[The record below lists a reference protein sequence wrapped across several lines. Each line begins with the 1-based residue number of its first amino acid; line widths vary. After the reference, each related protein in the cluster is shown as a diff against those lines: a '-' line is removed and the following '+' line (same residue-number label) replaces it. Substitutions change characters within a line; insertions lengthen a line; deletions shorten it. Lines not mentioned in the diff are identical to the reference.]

1 MNAKRFVLTLILGFL
16 FFTGATAQEATQEI
30 KTFLALGDSYTI
42 GESVEVEMRWPM
54 QLAQALKAQKSI
66 MKPTLIAK
74 TGWTTDELLEGINQ
88 AALDDS
94 YDYVSLLIGVNNQYR
109 GRSVASFEPEFTT
122 LLKRAIALSKNK
134 TDGVFVLSIP
144 DWGVMPFAEGRDRKQ
159 IAHEID
165 AYNARIERICK
176 AYGVR
181 YFNITEISR
190 QASENADLIAID
202 GLHPS
207 GDMYAAWVQAILPF
221 FNATL

>member
-1 MNAKRFVLTLILGFL
+1 MNAKRFVLTLILGLL
-16 FFTGATAQEATQEI
+16 FFVGASAQEATQEI

-54 QLAQALKAQKSI
+54 QLAQALKAQKSTL
-66 MKPTLIAK
+66 KPTLIAK
-74 TGWTTDELLEGINQ
+74 TGWTTDELPESINQ

-109 GRSVASFEPEFTT
+109 GRSVASFEPEFTI
-122 LLKRAIALSKNK
+122 LLKRAIAFSKNK

-176 AYGVR
+176 TYGVR

-190 QASENADLIAID
+190 QASENADLIAVD

-207 GDMYAAWVQAILPF
+207 GAMFAEWVQAILPF
-221 FNATL
+221 FKASL

>member
-1 MNAKRFVLTLILGFL
+1 MNAKRFVLTLTLGLLL
-16 FFTGATAQEATQEI
+16 FFGATAQEATQEI

-42 GESVEVEMRWPM
+42 GESVAIEMRWPM
-54 QLAQALKAQKSI
+54 QLAQVLKAQEST

-88 AALDDS
+88 AELDDS

-109 GRSVASFEPEFTT
+109 GRSIAYFEPEFTT
-122 LLKRAIALSKNK
+122 LLNRAIALSKNK

-190 QASENADLIAID
+190 QASENADLIAVD

-207 GDMYAAWVQAILPF
+207 GAMYAAWVQAILPF
-221 FNATL
+221 FKATL

>member
-1 MNAKRFVLTLILGFL
+1 MNAKRFVLTLTLGIFL
-16 FFTGATAQEATQEI
+16 FFGATAQESTQEI
-30 KTFLALGDSYTI
+30 KSFLALGDSYTI
-42 GESVEVEMRWPM
+42 GESVEVKMRWPM
-54 QLAQALKAQKSI
+54 QLAEALKAQNSI
-66 MKPTLIAK
+66 LKPSLIAK
-74 TGWTTDELLEGINQ
+74 TGWTTDELLEGISQ
-88 AALDDS
+88 VALDDS

-109 GRSVASFEPEFTT
+109 GRSVASFEPEFIT
-122 LLKRAIALSKNK
+122 LLNRAIALSKNK

-165 AYNARIERICK
+165 AYNASIERVCK

-190 QASENADLIAID
+190 QASENADLIAVD

-207 GDMYAAWVQAILPF
+207 GAMYAEWVQAILPF
-221 FNATL
+221 FKATF

>member
-54 QLAQALKAQKSI
+54 QLSQALKAQKSTL
-66 MKPTLIAK
+66 KPTLIAK

>member
-1 MNAKRFVLTLILGFL
+1 MNAERFVLTLILGLL
-16 FFTGATAQEATQEI
+16 FFTGATAQEVTQEI

-54 QLAQALKAQKSI
+54 QLSQALKAQKSTL
-66 MKPTLIAK
+66 KPTLIAK

-122 LLKRAIALSKNK
+122 LLKRTIALSKNK

-190 QASENADLIAID
+190 QASENADLIAVD

-207 GDMYAAWVQAILPF
+207 GAMYAAWVQAILPF

>member
-1 MNAKRFVLTLILGFL
+1 MNVKRFNLNLTIGLL
-16 FFTGATAQEATQEI
+16 FFFGATAQEATQEI

-54 QLAQALKAQKSI
+54 QLAQVLKAQESTLR
-66 MKPTLIAK
+66 PTLIAK

-88 AALDDS
+88 AELDDS

-122 LLKRAIALSKNK
+122 LLNRAIALSKNK

-165 AYNARIERICK
+165 AYNASIEGICK
-176 AYGVR
+176 VYGVR
-181 YFNITEISR
+181 YFNITEVSR
-190 QASENADLIAID
+190 KASENADLIAFD

>member
-1 MNAKRFVLTLILGFL
+1 MNTKRFVLTLILGFL

-54 QLAQALKAQKSI
+54 QLSQALKAQKSTL
-66 MKPTLIAK
+66 KPTLIAK

>member
-1 MNAKRFVLTLILGFL
+1 MNAKRFVLTLTLGLL
-16 FFTGATAQEATQEI
+16 FFFGATAQEATQKI

-42 GESVEVEMRWPM
+42 GESVAIEMRWPM
-54 QLAQALKAQKSI
+54 QLAQVLKAQESTLR
-66 MKPTLIAK
+66 PTLIAK

-88 AALDDS
+88 AELDDS

-109 GRSVASFEPEFTT
+109 GRSIAYFEPEFTT
-122 LLKRAIALSKNK
+122 LLNRAIALSKNK

-165 AYNARIERICK
+165 AYNASIERICK
-176 AYGVR
+176 AYSVR

-190 QASENADLIAID
+190 QASENADLIAVD

-207 GDMYAAWVQAILPF
+207 GAMYAAWVQAILPF
-221 FNATL
+221 FKATL

>member
-1 MNAKRFVLTLILGFL
+1 MNAKRFVLTLILGLL
-16 FFTGATAQEATQEI
+16 FFTGATAQEVTQEI

-54 QLAQALKAQKSI
+54 QLSQALKAQKSTL
-66 MKPTLIAK
+66 KPTLIAK

-122 LLKRAIALSKNK
+122 LLKRTIALSKNK

-190 QASENADLIAID
+190 QASENADLIAVD

-207 GDMYAAWVQAILPF
+207 GAMYAAWVQAILPF

>member
-1 MNAKRFVLTLILGFL
+1 MNAKRFVLTLTLGLL
-16 FFTGATAQEATQEI
+16 FFFGATAQEATQKI

-42 GESVEVEMRWPM
+42 GESVAIEMRWPM
-54 QLAQALKAQKSI
+54 HLAQVLKAQESTLR
-66 MKPTLIAK
+66 PTLIAK

-109 GRSVASFEPEFTT
+109 GRSVGSFEPEFTI
-122 LLKRAIALSKNK
+122 LLKRTIALSKNK